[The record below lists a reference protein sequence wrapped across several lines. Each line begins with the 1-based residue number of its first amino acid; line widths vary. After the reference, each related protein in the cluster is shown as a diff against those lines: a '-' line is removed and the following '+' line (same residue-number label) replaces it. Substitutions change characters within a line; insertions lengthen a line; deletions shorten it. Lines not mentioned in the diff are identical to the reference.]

1 MSQTPANGTGVM
13 PETQDDEFASDEAI
27 ENAALA
33 GAAAVQRLVAER
45 NNLRNRVAAQQ
56 REIASMRGFN
66 EELRRRLFAVHQRY
80 VEVAKRVVGQLEQF
94 DGTIRQV
101 LQDGR
106 NGTGMP
112 QGTPSVQDRSSPEAA
127 TLAQRL
133 AATAA
138 PPTSGEDEEILEPE
152 PES

>member
-1 MSQTPANGTGVM
+1 MSQTPANGTGAA
-13 PETQDDEFASDEAI
+13 PEPQDSEYASDEAV
-27 ENAALA
+27 ESAALA

-45 NNLRNRVAAQQ
+45 NNLRQRVIAQQ
-56 REIASMRGFN
+56 QELGSMRAAN
-66 EELRRRLFAVHQRY
+66 EELRRRLFVVHQRY

-94 DGTIRQV
+94 DGTMRQV
-101 LQDGR
+101 LQDGQ
-106 NGTGMP
+106 NGGAPSRGAAAP
-112 QGTPSVQDRSSPEAA
+112 QEGPSPEAA

-138 PPTSGEDEEILEPE
+138 PGADDDDILEPE